1 MLKKFLAIG
10 TLLALAAC
18 TTVSDEGKT
27 PRTEVGRLN
36 GCMLDGAYDLKAA
49 GKLAGQN
56 KWTVARNILSSCER
70 KLNLSPD
77 EINETQS
84 LNIIVS
90 VIDTL
95 K

>member
-36 GCMLDGAYDLKAA
+36 GCMLDG
-49 GKLAGQN
+49 
-56 KWTVARNILSSCER
+56 RMI
-70 KLNLSPD
+70 
-77 EINETQS
+77 
-84 LNIIVS
+84 
-90 VIDTL
+90 
-95 K
+95 